1 MNHHDFNDLRAV
13 NNKETNNIIGGTE
26 DAIWNATKHAYL
38 LGLKRGQE
46 NCAELVKALK
56 QIAAI
61 QDQMFGSD
69 WEEIEEARTIARA
82 ALSKF
87 QGENHE

>member
-1 MNHHDFNDLRAV
+1 MKMNHHDFNAMRKHGLR
-13 NNKETNNIIGGTE
+13 
-26 DAIWNATKHAYL
+26 NAAFMYNEVFMAAQNHAYQ

-46 NCAELVKALK
+46 NCAVLVEALK